1 MTFLVAILI
10 AGLVFAGYMG
20 FDKMMAQRELREL
33 TRKRIFED
41 PTGNG
46 TISLDSNALFGLNN
60 EKSPSAQLIEKL
72 LRGLGVRVDE
82 AEQKLGRRLLHAG
95 IGSPNAVIYTLAF
108 QRFVAP
114 ILLIIGIVMILRND
128 AQGTSW
134 LLNVMIG
141 LVIVVIGI
149 FGAKLYID
157 NATAKRKKILQ
168 HSFPDAL
175 DLMLVCVESGLALD
189 SSLSRVCN
197 ELGRVHPLITG
208 ELNRTRIELSLLN
221 NRTQALQN
229 LAERTDLVAFRFFV
243 AALIQSEKFG
253 TSLSETLRVMAD
265 EYRQKRMLLAE
276 EKAARLPVLM
286 TIPLI
291 FCLMPAFLLIILGPA
306 VIGFMSSGF
315 FDK

>member
-1 MTFLVAILI
+1 MTFLIAIVI
-10 AGLVFAGYMG
+10 AALVFVGYLT

-33 TRKRIFED
+33 TRKRVFDD
-41 PTGNG
+41 PTGSG
-46 TISLDSNALFGLNN
+46 TLSLDSNALFGINN
-60 EKSPSAQLIEKL
+60 TKSPLAQSIETI

-95 IGSPNAVIYTLAF
+95 IGSPSAVIYTLAF
-108 QRFVAP
+108 QRFIAP
-114 ILLIIGIVMILRND
+114 LLLIIGLVLIVRNE
-128 AQGTSW
+128 ASGSNW
-134 LLNVMIG
+134 LLNVMIA
-141 LVIVVIGI
+141 LMFIVIGI

-157 NATAKRKKILQ
+157 NATMKRKRILQ

-189 SSLSRVCN
+189 ASLSRVCS
-197 ELGRVHPLITG
+197 ELGRVHPLITQ

-229 LAERTDLVAFRFFV
+229 LAERTNLVAFRFFV

-306 VIGFMSSGF
+306 IIGFMSSGF
-315 FDK
+315 FAK